1 MCYKRPVAKLKCGK
15 GMVLSKD
22 GKKCNRKVVV
32 TIKSKCPKGF
42 VLKGKTCLKFI
53 TIVKNTCPKGY
64 VKKGKMCEKT
74 GKAVYNCPKGYVKK
88 GMTCT
93 KTVTLN
99 VTSKVKKPTG
109 KKPAKGKKSQ
119 EGRQKR

>member
-1 MCYKRPVAKLKCGK
+1 MGKRQGNMCVKYVVNNTCPKGWVKKGNMCYKRPDAKLKCGK

-74 GKAVYNCPKGYVKK
+74 GKAVYNCPKGYVK
-88 GMTCT
+88 
-93 KTVTLN
+93 L
-99 VTSKVKKPTG
+99 
-109 KKPAKGKKSQ
+109 
-119 EGRQKR
+119 